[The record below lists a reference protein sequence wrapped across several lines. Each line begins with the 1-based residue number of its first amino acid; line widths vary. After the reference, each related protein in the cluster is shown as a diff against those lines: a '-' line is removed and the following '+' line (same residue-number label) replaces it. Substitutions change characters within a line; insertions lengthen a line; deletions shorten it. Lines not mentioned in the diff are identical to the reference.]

1 MKMLNVRFSDTQQL
15 KIEDVVDTLG
25 IDFSKISR
33 AAMKL
38 GIEEIVATAAVD
50 PSRAKELV
58 LVNDALSK

>member
-50 PSRAKELV
+50 PARAKELV